1 MFPISYQIWPNDKQ
15 NFWTSYSDTY
25 NLYYRC
31 GEDRGPLPIPL
42 NSHKVLNF
50 TTTVTTDLN
59 IIIMGDSIAVQLG
72 QGFQE
77 ASGTADENRHVYRYS
92 WGTHEGLSIA
102 APVRGG
108 GAVAFWRIVDM
119 WRRKN
124 EGKPLPNLSGGGWLR
139 QDAITLLNHSF
150 CREQSELD
158 NCTTSHQFFTKVKV
172 FEVLI
177 FWVPAG
183 WIGYA
188 SVDEQSLK
196 ETVLMAEEFF
206 QAQAV
211 IFVAPG
217 FTNNANSLEE
227 VELASRRIRTFSNI
241 WWERR
246 SNDDTKNGT
255 GSVKFVEILEFGNF
269 SISLLKANA
278 EAIGYNASDEKQL
291 VYEMLCCQRYNMR
304 IAQVCAERV
313 TSGSKSCKKNLL
325 SLDGMH
331 LCMKTISGRLF
342 AGLSCIISC
351 LFNKNTSRYDRRTCS
366 KKCNEDFMSLK
377 PLILD

>member
-1 MFPISYQIWPNDKQ
+1 MA
-15 NFWTSYSDTY
+15 
-25 NLYYRC
+25 
-31 GEDRGPLPIPL
+31 
-42 NSHKVLNF
+42 HK
-50 TTTVTTDLN
+50 
-59 IIIMGDSIAVQLG
+59 
-72 QGFQE
+72 
-77 ASGTADENRHVYRYS
+77 
-92 WGTHEGLSIA
+92 
-102 APVRGG
+102 
-108 GAVAFWRIVDM
+108 
-119 WRRKN
+119 
-124 EGKPLPNLSGGGWLR
+124 
-139 QDAITLLNHSF
+139 
-150 CREQSELD
+150 
-158 NCTTSHQFFTKVKV
+158 FFTKVKA
-172 FEVLI
+172 FDVLI

-183 WIGYA
+183 WIAYA

-196 ETVLMAEEFF
+196 ETVLMAEEIF

-227 VELASRRIRTFSNI
+227 VEVASHRIRTFSNI

-246 SNDDTKNGT
+246 SNNDTEKGT

-278 EAIGYNASDEKQL
+278 EAIGYNASDENQL
-291 VYEMLCCQRYNMR
+291 VYEILCCQRYNMR

-313 TSGSKSCKKNLL
+313 TSGSSSCRRNLL

-331 LCMKTISGRLF
+331 LCMKTLGGRLF

-351 LFNKNTSRYDRRTCS
+351 LFNKNTSPKDMRTCS
-366 KKCNEDFMSLK
+366 RKCNEDFMSLK